1 MIGFLI
7 QRVLQ
12 ALMVVIAMSIIVFLG
27 VYAIGNPIDVM
38 IDPASD
44 QALREALIHRYGLD
58 RSLIEQYF
66 VFMNNMLHGDLGE
79 SFIYRLPVL
88 SLIWSR
94 FPATLE
100 LALTAMM
107 IATCLGIP
115 LGLWAGYKPESLSAK
130 TIMGLSVLGF
140 SVPSFWVGLL
150 LIMTFA
156 VELGW
161 LPSGG
166 RGPTTQVLGMN
177 LSITSLEGWSY
188 IILPA
193 FNLALFKLGLLIRLT
208 RAGTVEVMS
217 SDYVRFARA
226 QGLSEGKVVGLHVL
240 KNISIPHRYRLRPR
254 ARLNARLRSGD
265 GNRLQ
270 LAGHGQ
276 AHHRFHHGAR
286 SPGDGR
292 LSDPR
297 GVPLRSDQSR
307 RRSGLWPARPAH
319 SRKGCVMSS
328 SSALP
333 LPPRPA
339 GPGSPIS
346 GRTIGRARSPWL
358 P

>member
-7 QRVLQ
+7 QRILQ

-38 IDPASD
+38 IDPGSD
-44 QALREALIHRYGLD
+44 QALREALIQRYGLD
-58 RSLIEQYF
+58 RPLFEQYF

-100 LALTAMM
+100 LALTAML

-130 TIMGLSVLGF
+130 AIMAFSVLGF

-166 RGPTTQVLGMN
+166 RGPTTEVLGMN

-208 RAGTVEVMS
+208 RAGTSEVMS

-240 KNISIPHRYRLRPR
+240 KNISIPIVTVFGLELGSTLAFAVVTETVFNWPGMGKLIIDSITVLDRPVMV
-254 ARLNARLRSGD
+254 AYLILVVFLFVLINLVVDLVYG
-265 GNRLQ
+265 Q
-270 LAGHGQ
+270 L
-276 AHHRFHHGAR
+276 
-286 SPGDGR
+286 
-292 LSDPR
+292 DPR
-297 GVPLRSDQSR
+297 IRVKAAS
-307 RRSGLWPARPAH
+307 
-319 SRKGCVMSS
+319 
-328 SSALP
+328 
-333 LPPRPA
+333 
-339 GPGSPIS
+339 
-346 GRTIGRARSPWL
+346 
-358 P
+358 

>member
-7 QRVLQ
+7 QRILQ

-44 QALREALIHRYGLD
+44 QALREALIQRYGFD
-58 RSLIEQYF
+58 RPLIEQYF

-88 SLIWSR
+88 GLIMSR
-94 FPATLE
+94 LPATLE
-100 LALTAMM
+100 LALTAML

-115 LGLWAGYKPESLSAK
+115 LGLWAGYKPDSLSAK
-130 TIMGLSVLGF
+130 AIMGFSVLGF

-150 LIMTFA
+150 LIMVFA

-166 RGPTTQVLGMN
+166 RGPTTEVLGMN
-177 LSITSLEGWSY
+177 LSITSLEGWSH
-188 IILPA
+188 ILLPA
-193 FNLALFKLGLLIRLT
+193 LNLALFKLGLLIRLT

-240 KNISIPHRYRLRPR
+240 KNISIPIVTVFGLELGSTLAFAVVTETVFNWPGMGKLIIDSITVLDRPVMV
-254 ARLNARLRSGD
+254 AYLILVVFLFVMINLVVDLIYG
-265 GNRLQ
+265 Q
-270 LAGHGQ
+270 L
-276 AHHRFHHGAR
+276 
-286 SPGDGR
+286 
-292 LSDPR
+292 DPR
-297 GVPLRSDQSR
+297 IRVKAAS
-307 RRSGLWPARPAH
+307 
-319 SRKGCVMSS
+319 
-328 SSALP
+328 
-333 LPPRPA
+333 
-339 GPGSPIS
+339 
-346 GRTIGRARSPWL
+346 
-358 P
+358 